1 MSGANYNGRQPNN
14 SAYIKT
20 FVAGS
25 MPDLWAQQQIQYS
38 GGNVNVLLPSSSK
51 DVYIPGNLYLGGEIV
66 KITPSTSNYR
76 NLYDVYNLNSLHSN
90 NQETTSINLLETV
103 EQMQQKIEYLQEQID
118 KLQKK

>member
-25 MPDLWAQQQIQYS
+25 TPNLWTQQQLQYS

-51 DVYIPGNLYLGGEIV
+51 DVYVPGNLYVGGEII
-66 KITPSTSNYR
+66 KITPS
-76 NLYDVYNLNSLHSN
+76 SN
-90 NQETTSINLLETV
+90 NYGYSSQKYETIKLLETIQ
-103 EQMQQKIEYLQEQID
+103 QMQQQIEYLQEQID
-118 KLQKK
+118 KLQKNE

>member
-25 MPDLWAQQQIQYS
+25 TPNLWTQQQLQYS

-51 DVYIPGNLYLGGEIV
+51 DVYVPGNLYLGGEIV
-66 KITPSTSNYR
+66 KITPS
-76 NLYDVYNLNSLHSN
+76 SN
-90 NQETTSINLLETV
+90 NYGYSSQKEDTNIKLLETIQ
-103 EQMQQKIEYLQEQID
+103 QMQQQIEYLQEQID
-118 KLQKK
+118 KLQKNE

>member
-1 MSGANYNGRQPNN
+1 MSGANYNGRQPKN

-25 MPDLWAQQQIQYS
+25 TPNLWTQQQLQYS

-66 KITPSTSNYR
+66 KITPTTNNYG
-76 NLYDVYNLNSLHSN
+76 YSSQKED
-90 NQETTSINLLETV
+90 TSIKLLETV
-103 EQMQQKIEYLQEQID
+103 EKMQQKIDDLQEQID
-118 KLQKK
+118 KLQKNE

>member
-38 GGNVNVLLPSSSK
+38 GGNINVLLPSSRK
-51 DVYIPGNLYLGGEIV
+51 NVYIPGNLYLGGEIV

-90 NQETTSINLLETV
+90 TQETTSINLLETV
-103 EQMQQKIEYLQEQID
+103 QQMQQKIEYLQEQID
-118 KLQKK
+118 KLQEK